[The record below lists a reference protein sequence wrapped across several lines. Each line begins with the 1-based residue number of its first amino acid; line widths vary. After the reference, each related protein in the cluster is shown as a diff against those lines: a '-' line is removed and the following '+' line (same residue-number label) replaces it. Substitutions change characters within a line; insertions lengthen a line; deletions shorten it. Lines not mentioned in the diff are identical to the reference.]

1 MTASGEVKATRSKVK
16 LRWFGLFVVLLGRLT
31 TGASFS
37 ASRYHNIEQ
46 LDHSVPLCTTS
57 YP

>member
-1 MTASGEVKATRSKVK
+1 MVK

-31 TGASFS
+31 TGSSFS
-37 ASRYHNIEQ
+37 ASRSHS
-46 LDHSVPLCTTS
+46 LKLFDHSAPLCTTS